1 MELFHEDGRVKFL
14 GQRLKECSGQYDTAI
29 VEGVDRVVDFK
40 GYEYREMFKYSF
52 TDVRKAY
59 GIRQNG
65 SDYIEWESNEI
76 HSLDREYV
84 ILAIEMTM
92 GNGRAYPQPTGQF
105 DLYLSGRRIISFTV
119 VKHSNIWVSDDARL
133 YFEIKKK
140 KLGGLDQSYT
150 LDEWIR
156 DDNLVVNGIG
166 YLRIPTSLLNG
177 AKRARIRIVPVNREK
192 SENWLR
198 IGVCRSVLLT
208 NIYDGLNQV
217 HAGKSYLSLADYNI
231 YFGDIHTH
239 SQESAFLNHEGCG
252 TGTWK
257 ENFDYARDVA
267 CLDFFCMSDHD
278 WQMGKADWRNLKA
291 LTDTYNQD
299 GRFATLRGYEW
310 TSTLYG
316 HRNVYFREG
325 DIDEVLDFRAE
336 KIPVRFGMKGSSGED
351 PTPAEL

>member
-1 MELFHEDGRVKFL
+1 MELFHEDGRVKSL

-29 VEGVDRVVDFK
+29 VEGVDRVADFK

-119 VKHSNIWVSDDARL
+119 VKHSNIWVSSDARL

-140 KLGGLDQSYT
+140 KLGGLDQNYT

-166 YLRIPTSLLNG
+166 YLRIPTRLLNG
-177 AKRARIRIVPVNREK
+177 AKREPTELLPDETEQSSRSRQKIVGWHTEEPTQQKEPQVRK
-192 SENWLR
+192 IPTRGSSFA
-198 IGVCRSVLLT
+198 SVLLHLKT
-208 NIYDGLNQV
+208 NHMDQSPRGPPGPPGPPLPLRPRLSPRTSMPQTTT
-217 HAGKSYLSLADYNI
+217 HFELWLPMLLRPSSHKSFAS
-231 YFGDIHTH
+231 
-239 SQESAFLNHEGCG
+239 
-252 TGTWK
+252 
-257 ENFDYARDVA
+257 
-267 CLDFFCMSDHD
+267 
-278 WQMGKADWRNLKA
+278 RNLLPA
-291 LTDTYNQD
+291 L
-299 GRFATLRGYEW
+299 LE
-310 TSTLYG
+310 
-316 HRNVYFREG
+316 
-325 DIDEVLDFRAE
+325 
-336 KIPVRFGMKGSSGED
+336 
-351 PTPAEL
+351 